1 MNVSLIGEPR
11 SAEIVHSGGELVAPG
26 PAHSWARHPELIR
39 AGMEKASLQV
49 TVLSFRSQFVGT
61 KRQAGRRHHSKRTA
75 KMPFKSI

>member
-61 KRQAGRRHHSKRTA
+61 KRQAGSRHSKRTA
-75 KMPFKSI
+75 KMPFKSM